1 MIVGGGETFSTLE
14 LNLLLSILTIIFS
27 IKVKGHKNIFNV
39 PSVVLETLL
48 LIYITQCICPCIKKS
63 EAKIR
68 FIFLPLDEWSN
79 SPKSVSLCLKLRLY
93 LTGQLWYSNQIKAH
107 KKDAIIIVPFFL
119 SNGKIQR
126 KERSSY

>member
-14 LNLLLSILTIIFS
+14 LNLLLSITIIFS
-27 IKVKGHKNIFNV
+27 IKVKGHKNIFNM
-39 PSVVLETLL
+39 PSVVLEALL
-48 LIYITQCICPCIKKS
+48 LTYITQCICPCIKKS

-93 LTGQLWYSNQIKAH
+93 LTLWYSNQIKAH

-119 SNGKIQR
+119 SKGKIQR
-126 KERSSY
+126 KERRNY